1 MAEKSLA
8 QVSFFSPEFVDPRCL
23 VPGSVPWMLA
33 RFGSRLFPAWLLQGW
48 CKVTGRGR
56 DAWPAL
62 TLLGLLVLRFSEEGM
77 SRRASVERAK
87 RDVAWRAAL
96 GLALGSA
103 TPGETT
109 IRRFETFLRSRDPRS
124 GVPRYLLV
132 HEHLVR
138 QCLHDERLKAEAV
151 WATDSTPMWC
161 YGAVRDTVRLLGDG
175 LRMLVGRYA
184 RLAHVAVERLAGDW
198 ELPLMTSKSVK
209 GHYAIDWS
217 DAGQRASVIE
227 QLAGDVVRIVEVVRA
242 RVQHFEPKHRK
253 DLLQRCARLLQVV
266 QQDLERDEATGRL
279 VVARRVAQSR
289 LISLTDPQ
297 ARHGRKSKSHTFN
310 GFKLHLVGDVV
321 SGLIAS
327 IAVTEGNKH
336 DARPAPRLIRRARQ
350 LCEQNEYVLG
360 DTAYGGAELRHVV
373 RATTGVQLV
382 SPPPPTVAKQGRLTR
397 KDFDVDLDAMS
408 ATCPSGH
415 RAAGMRYAFT
425 SEHQMHVPVF
435 VWSKADCDACPRSR
449 DCRGEL
455 KRGRFVMLHPFER
468 ELREARELW
477 ERPEVRRLYRTRS
490 QCERLVHQAVRH
502 GGRKARSFG
511 LGAAQL
517 QAHLIAIRCNLG
529 VLAKQMLRE
538 ERRAS
543 STPVAA

>member
-1 MAEKSLA
+1 MASCIGT
-8 QVSFFSPEFVDPRCL
+8 S
-23 VPGSVPWMLA
+23 
-33 RFGSRLFPAWLLQGW
+33 
-48 CKVTGRGR
+48 TGG
-56 DAWPAL
+56 
-62 TLLGLLVLRFSEEGM
+62 
-77 SRRASVERAK
+77 
-87 RDVAWRAAL
+87 
-96 GLALGSA
+96 A

-109 IRRFETFLRSRDPRS
+109 VRRFEKFLRGRDARN

-138 QCLHDERLKAEAV
+138 QCLHDEQVKADAV

-184 RLAHVAVERLAGDW
+184 RLAHVAVERIADEW
-198 ELPLMTSKSVK
+198 ELPLITSKSVK

-217 DAGQRASVIE
+217 DAAQRASVIE
-227 QLAGDVVRIVEVVRA
+227 QLACDVVRIVDAVRA

-253 DLLQRCARLLQVV
+253 DLLQRCARLLRVV

-279 VVARRVAQSR
+279 VVARRVAESR

-336 DARPAPRLIRRARQ
+336 DARPAPRLIRCARQ
-350 LCEQNEYVLG
+350 LCEEIQYVLG

-382 SPPPPTVAKQGRLTR
+382 SPPPPTVAKEGHLTR
-397 KDFDVDLDAMS
+397 KDFDVDLDAMN
-408 ATCPSGH
+408 ATCPNGH
-415 RAAGMRYAFT
+415 PAASERAT
-425 SEHQMHVPVF
+425 
-435 VWSKADCDACPRSR
+435 
-449 DCRGEL
+449 
-455 KRGRFVMLHPFER
+455 
-468 ELREARELW
+468 
-477 ERPEVRRLYRTRS
+477 RTR
-490 QCERLVHQAVRH
+490 C
-502 GGRKARSFG
+502 ARSAPVR
-511 LGAAQL
+511 GATSLVCVKAP
-517 QAHLIAIRCNLG
+517 ARARC
-529 VLAKQMLRE
+529 R
-538 ERRAS
+538 
-543 STPVAA
+543 